1 MISWNV
7 DVYRTMYNLKT
18 NSKELVMKKV
28 NYDKIMSYLNVIEAE
43 LNKVAVIVGRD
54 DFNTFVAKKRQKELK
69 KVA

>member
-1 MISWNV
+1 
-7 DVYRTMYNLKT
+7 MYNLKT